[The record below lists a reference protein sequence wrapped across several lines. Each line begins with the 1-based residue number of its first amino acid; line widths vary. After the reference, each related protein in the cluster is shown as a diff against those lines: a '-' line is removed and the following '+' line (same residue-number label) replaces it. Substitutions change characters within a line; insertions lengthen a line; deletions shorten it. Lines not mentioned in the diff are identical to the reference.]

1 MATLR
6 TASTTQSRINMV
18 IYGGHG
24 AGKSTY
30 ALSSAYL
37 KREDGKP
44 FRILYID
51 NEMGSVDDYLADLE
65 QNGINLDN
73 ILIVYTTSL
82 VETKE
87 FIKMA
92 TDKEPFRDADGNIIL
107 DADGN
112 PFEAD
117 MIVVDGTSVLHKS
130 ATQARREFSKKRAK
144 VRADK
149 KEDISS
155 AERFVMIDGAD
166 IEIKDYSVIKFDGE
180 SLVLDLTASGLHYI
194 VTAREKEKFD
204 TKIIKVNGVDK
215 EVSVSTGTFEPEG
228 FKGLE
233 YNAKTIA
240 RIWRDDSDGMIKM
253 KCSKDRTHTYKEGAE
268 VEEPTALDFQ
278 KMIEANKKKN
288 FFAPANTMK
297 QDIEREMKK
306 VEREVL
312 GSSLE
317 EDESKAAEKPPV
329 QNTEELAEL
338 KAEYK
343 AIYDGLTPLL
353 KENLKQL
360 LVENKINGVSP
371 KNSDV
376 AEMKK
381 RLELINTVTQG

>member
-1 MATLR
+1 MATVR
-6 TASTTQSRINMV
+6 TASATQSHINMLV
-18 IYGGHG
+18 YGGHG

-51 NEMGSVDDYLADLE
+51 NEMGSVDDYLNDLE
-65 QNGINLDN
+65 QNGIDLRN

-87 FIKMA
+87 YIRMA
-92 TDKEPFRDADGNIIL
+92 TSKEKFLDEDGNVIL
-107 DADGN
+107 DADGQ
-112 PFEAD
+112 PFIAD
-117 MIVVDGTSVLHKS
+117 MIIVDGTSVLHKS

-149 KEDISS
+149 KVEISPQ
-155 AERFVMIDGAD
+155 ERVVMIDGAD
-166 IEIKDYSVIKFDGE
+166 IEIKDYSTIKFDGE
-180 SLVLDLTASGLHYI
+180 ALVLDLTASGLHYI
-194 VTAREKEKFD
+194 MTAREKEKMD

-215 EVSVSTGTFEPEG
+215 EVSVSTGIFEPEG

-240 RIWRDDSDGMIKM
+240 RIWRDDSDGLIKM
-253 KCSKDRTHTYKEGAE
+253 KCSKDRTHTYKEGVE

-278 KMIEANKKKN
+278 NMIEKNKGKK
-288 FFAPANTMK
+288 FFAPTNTMK
-297 QDIEREMKK
+297 EDIRREMEK
-306 VEREVL
+306 VEREIL
-312 GSSLE
+312 GTSMEETEDATVVESST
-317 EDESKAAEKPPV
+317 DNP
-329 QNTEELAEL
+329 QELDAL
-338 KAEYK
+338 KTEYK
-343 AIYDGLTPLL
+343 ALYDGLTPLE
-353 KENLKQL
+353 KEKLKQL
-360 LVENKINGVSP
+360 LVENNISGVSH

-381 RLELINTVTQG
+381 RLEIIKEV